1 MKVTNQR
8 PYALEIV
15 ATQQVVEPGESVE
28 VDDALGKSLCEQP
41 DNWQQAKSTKKE
53 S

>member
-8 PYALEIV
+8 PWALEIV
-15 ATQQVVEPGESVE
+15 ATQQVVEPGETVE
-28 VDDALGKSLCEQP
+28 VDDDLGKSLCEQP
-41 DNWQQAKSTKKE
+41 ANWAKSTAKKE